1 MPKAFRDLSLKFFQ
15 TSQEDGVAVLKL
27 NRPPANAHHLA
38 MIEELGQAVLAIRF
52 DPSIKAVIMGS
63 ASDRFFSAGA
73 DIQAIRDES
82 AEQLGLLS
90 QTSKEVIM
98 QMRATPKVYLAA
110 VNGHC
115 MGGGLELALACDLRF
130 AADAQYQI
138 GVPEV
143 ALGLIPGE
151 GGTQLLGRIL
161 GTSRALDLMITGRP
175 VTPREAKDLGLLD
188 FLVPPDK
195 LWSEVREYAGRIAKG
210 PARAIGFTKIALTEG
225 VGAPLWTAF
234 AWERELQNQLFEHP
248 DCKEGVRAFFEKRP
262 PRFGGA

>member
-1 MPKAFRDLSLKFFQ
+1 
-15 TSQEDGVAVLKL
+15 
-27 NRPPANAHHLA
+27 
-38 MIEELGQAVLAIRF
+38 
-52 DPSIKAVIMGS
+52 
-63 ASDRFFSAGA
+63 
-73 DIQAIRDES
+73 
-82 AEQLGLLS
+82 
-90 QTSKEVIM
+90 M

-130 AADAQYQI
+130 AADAPYQI

-175 VTPREAKDLGLLD
+175 LTPREAKDLGLLD

-195 LWSEVREYAGRIAKG
+195 LWSEVREYAARIAKG
-210 PARAIGFTKIALTEG
+210 RRARSAHEDALTEG
-225 VGAPLWTAF
+225 VGAPLWTASPGN
-234 AWERELQNQLFEHP
+234 ATAEPLFEHP
-248 DCKEGVRAFFEKRP
+248 MQGGVRAFFESRTQV
-262 PRFGGA
+262 RWR